1 MVPSSFKGWV
11 IAGLGFALGVAAA
24 QLVVGTAAKGLGR

>member
-1 MVPSSFKGWV
+1 MPSNFKAWV

-24 QLVVGTAAKGLGR
+24 QLVVGVAGKGLKG

>member
-1 MVPSSFKGWV
+1 MPSNFKGWV

-24 QLVVGTAAKGLGR
+24 SVITGTVTKGLKG

>member
-1 MVPSSFKGWV
+1 MPSNFKGWV

-24 QLVVGTAAKGLGR
+24 QIVVGSAGKALRG

>member
-1 MVPSSFKGWV
+1 MPSGFKSWA

-24 QLVVGTAAKGLGR
+24 QILLGTAGRALKG

>member
-1 MVPSSFKGWV
+1 MPSNFKGWV

-24 QLVVGTAAKGLGR
+24 QLVVGVAGRGLKG

>member
-1 MVPSSFKGWV
+1 MPSNFKGWV

-24 QLVVGTAAKGLGR
+24 QLVVGVAGKSLKS

>member
-1 MVPSSFKGWV
+1 MPSGIKGWA

-24 QLVVGTAAKGLGR
+24 QLLLGIAGRGLKG